1 MTLAGIHIKWS
12 MILMDL
18 LGPSILSTLWMK
30 GQVLQRE
37 RVHLKVPEWS
47 LVWNELLTKKLSVFL
62 SRLNEIASFWI
73 VLKFLRMIDLTTN
86 YKWLRR
92 KTLTAFDSLSHFTLT
107 TPQLNLSFLK
117 TLNYNIARVLALYKS
132 YWAAMNKIFIYARP
146 CVNKMTW
153 AFFSPGLRVSVLLS
167 CSAVF
172 LHFEIWKKP
181 AKNCPIFLS
190 ALTF

>member
-1 MTLAGIHIKWS
+1 MTLAGIHIKWTV
-12 MILMDL
+12 ILMDL
-18 LGPSILSTLWMK
+18 LGPDIFSTLWMK
-30 GQVLQRE
+30 GQVLQCE

-92 KTLTAFDSLSHFTLT
+92 KTLTTLESLSHFTLT

-153 AFFSPGLRVSVLLS
+153 AMQ
-167 CSAVF
+167 CSQ
-172 LHFEIWKKP
+172 P
-181 AKNCPIFLS
+181 
-190 ALTF
+190 T